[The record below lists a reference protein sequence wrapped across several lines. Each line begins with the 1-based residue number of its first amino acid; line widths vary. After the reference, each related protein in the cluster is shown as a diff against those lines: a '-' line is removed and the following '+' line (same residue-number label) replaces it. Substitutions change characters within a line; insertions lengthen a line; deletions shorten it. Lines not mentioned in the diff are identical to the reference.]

1 MCGHV
6 CCHCSL
12 WIYIGLAVDV
22 TFDSRMTFDH
32 ERPITLLR
40 DQSNTFGVMDG
51 HLVAK
56 TRIGRAYIPPCNL
69 T

>member
-1 MCGHV
+1 MGH
-6 CCHCSL
+6 
-12 WIYIGLAVDV
+12 GDV

-40 DQSNTFGVMDG
+40 DPKSKTFGVMDG

-56 TRIGRAYIPPCNL
+56 TRFGRAYIPSGNL
-69 T
+69 R